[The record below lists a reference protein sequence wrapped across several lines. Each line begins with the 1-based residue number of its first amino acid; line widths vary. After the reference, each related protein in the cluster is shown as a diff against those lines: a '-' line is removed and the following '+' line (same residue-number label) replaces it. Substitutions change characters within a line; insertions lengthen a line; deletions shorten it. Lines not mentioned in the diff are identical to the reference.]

1 MITLLS
7 VIYFSQLLVF
17 FFFSSFSLF
26 VTLYMS
32 CDALIRLLT
41 TGSYEGA
48 DFDLK

>member
-17 FFFSSFSLF
+17 FFSSFSLF

-32 CDALIRLLT
+32 CGALIRLLT